1 MILREWHHS
10 PISGEALCG
19 PGAMQESGCFR
30 TGPNL
35 NTIVSCKLTA
45 GRAAL
50 LHTPIKIKIL
60 LQLLFATNCESAK
73 NNNQLIKESK
83 YVKYAG
89 LCWYRRRIWSVF
101 WFVLAAKLM
110 INEGKTYIGWSLLS
124 TMESLTQSFCRHKN
138 LVVAGPGNLASLWVT
153 ARTSHPGFDWCQL
166 VSAIQDINF
175 QFLSKKLTL
184 NYNPLFTSF
193 LFGTFWIF
201 QLPAC
206 FSPESFVAMP
216 WGSQEIGRSLFIS

>member
-1 MILREWHHS
+1 MS
-10 PISGEALCG
+10 SMPD
-19 PGAMQESGCFR
+19 F
-30 TGPNL
+30 
-35 NTIVSCKLTA
+35 A
-45 GRAAL
+45 GIDA
-50 LHTPIKIKIL
+50 
-60 LQLLFATNCESAK
+60 
-73 NNNQLIKESK
+73 
-83 YVKYAG
+83 
-89 LCWYRRRIWSVF
+89 VF

-138 LVVAGPGNLASLWVT
+138 LVVAGPGSLASLWVT

-166 VSAIQDINF
+166 VSATQDINF
-175 QFLSKKLTL
+175 QFLSKKLTS

-201 QLPAC
+201 QIPAC

-216 WGSQEIGRSLFIS
+216 WGSQEIGRSLLYLKPLPEN